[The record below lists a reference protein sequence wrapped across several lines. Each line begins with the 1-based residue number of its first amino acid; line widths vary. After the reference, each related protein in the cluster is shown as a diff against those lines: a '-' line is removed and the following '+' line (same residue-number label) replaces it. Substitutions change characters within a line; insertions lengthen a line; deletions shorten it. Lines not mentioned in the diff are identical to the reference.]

1 VMNVVTDVGLI
12 ALPVLIVYRLQMSL
26 KKKVTVLSCFGARS
40 LYVHL
45 PGSIRFYSNESLE
58 T

>member
-1 VMNVVTDVGLI
+1 MNVVTDVGLI